1 MVESGLKAALREIL
15 CASLSLDDGLSTI
28 QNLAIGTE
36 GDASLYFDVARV
48 IEEIILRRPSL
59 AGAKLTELNVRL
71 AFDKDH
77 VLRKMLTLL
86 DARYNTVH
94 TRAECELLPDI
105 EAIPQLLDILGE
117 LIQSMSDAIQLNLRP
132 LLPFLT
138 DEVLGTLEA
147 IYTRG
152 HAASTELSIHEAH
165 YLTTLLAEA
174 GAFDCAEGILNRLI
188 TLCRAEKMDDLA
200 FEVALDESSVLT
212 EIGLYKESRSILT
225 ELRDNRDVRDEPIR
239 YASVM
244 LQLAINET
252 RDDSVPHEV
261 ARVFSDEAAERFELI
276 LDSSDGPKDGLGL
289 AHLVI
294 GSNILA
300 NGWREAVPEGIS
312 RLEQAFSI
320 FDAIEEAD
328 LSQQLLLFK
337 CLTGLGFGYGLM
349 RDHDSVSRSIDYLD
363 QAQRFLGTIDSQIDC
378 EQDLARTY
386 NAIGWV
392 SLGTESDEYWSLGRD
407 SFKEAI
413 SRRES
418 LVGQGIGTELDLL
431 GSKVGY
437 ALSLLRTPSADRA
450 TALSLLQDS
459 LSQYVPLFPTD
470 SRAFI
475 EIAIA
480 TYNLIW
486 LSIRHGID
494 LPQRILRFLED
505 IDRML
510 TDARTTEDS
519 IFIQGASL
527 IIPYL
532 NNSWNNLRKRAAVV
546 IRENTTLSVPA
557 SLVHTLAQSKRNLE
571 LLTMGTGVV
580 VDAVADESVRS
591 IDPLAYQY
599 WAGQTC
605 LAKTI
610 RDYYENK
617 DYSELATGL
626 YKSSLELAAV
636 ESVKSKFE
644 ESSEFINATAL
655 SLSKSLM
662 KFALVLEE
670 QYGAHIDRSQS
681 GRGSSTVDSTQYDY
695 LLSEDWL
702 GLLKISDSYLSML
715 DSSELIQTQPYLNAV
730 FSNTARALQMMDSV
744 SLIDRRVLAV
754 LGDTMNKRYYL
765 RR

>member
-1 MVESGLKAALREIL
+1 MESGLKAALREIL

-28 QNLAIGTE
+28 QNLAIGIE
-36 GDASLYFDVARV
+36 GDSTLYFNIARV

-59 AGAKLTELNVRL
+59 ASAKLTELNVRL

-77 VLRKMLTLL
+77 VLRKLLTLL

-94 TRAECELLPDI
+94 ARAECEILPDI
-105 EAIPQLLDILGE
+105 EAIPRLLDILGE
-117 LIQSMSDAIQLNLRP
+117 MIQSMNDAIELNLRP
-132 LLPFLT
+132 MLPFLT
-138 DEVLGTLEA
+138 DEVLGTLEGV
-147 IYTRG
+147 YTRG
-152 HAASTELSIHEAH
+152 HTASTTLAIHEAH
-165 YLTTLLAEA
+165 YLTTLLTDA

-188 TLCRAEKMDDLA
+188 TISKAEGLDDLA
-200 FEVALDESSVLT
+200 FDVALDESSVLT
-212 EIGLYKESRSILT
+212 EIGLFKESRGILT
-225 ELRDNRDVRDEPIR
+225 ELMDNRDVRGEPIR

-252 RDDSVPHEV
+252 RDDSVPREV
-261 ARVFSDEAAERFELI
+261 ARPICDEAAERFELL
-276 LDSSDGPKDGLGL
+276 LDSPSSAQDGLGL

-294 GSNILA
+294 GSNILV
-300 NGWREAVPEGIS
+300 NGWRESVPEGIS
-312 RLEQAFSI
+312 RLEQALGI
-320 FDAIEEAD
+320 FDEIEEPD
-328 LSQQLLLFK
+328 SNQQLLLFK

-349 RDHDSVSRSIDYLD
+349 RDHDSISTSLEYLD
-363 QAQRFLGTIDSQIDC
+363 QAQKLLGSIESQIDC

-392 SLGTESDEYWSLGRD
+392 SIGTESDEYWSHGRD

-413 SRRES
+413 SRRNA
-418 LVGQGIGTELDLL
+418 LLARGIGTELELL

-437 ALSLLRTPSADRA
+437 ALSLLRTPNADRA
-450 TALSLLQDS
+450 TALNLLQDS

-510 TDARTTEDS
+510 TDARASEDS

-527 IIPYL
+527 VIPYL

-546 IRENTTLSVPA
+546 IREGTTLSTPA
-557 SLVHTLAQSKRNLE
+557 RLVQTLAQSKRNLE
-571 LLTMGTGVV
+571 MLTTGTGVV
-580 VDAVADESVRS
+580 VDAVADEGVQQ

-599 WAGQTC
+599 WVGQTQ

-626 YKSSLELAAV
+626 YRSSLELSAV
-636 ESVKSKFE
+636 ESVKSDFE
-644 ESSEFINATAL
+644 ESTEFINATSL

-670 QYGAHIDRSQS
+670 QYAAHIDRSQS
-681 GRGSSTVDSTQYDY
+681 GPVSSAIDNTQYDY

-702 GLLKISDSYLSML
+702 GLLKISDSYLGML
-715 DSSELIQTQPYLNAV
+715 DNSELVQAQPYLNAV
-730 FSNTARALQMMDSV
+730 FSNTARALRMMDSV
-744 SLIDRRVLAV
+744 SLVDRRVLTL

-765 RR
+765 RH

>member
-1 MVESGLKAALREIL
+1 MESGLKAALREIL

-28 QNLAIGTE
+28 QNLAIGIE
-36 GDASLYFDVARV
+36 GDSTLYFNVARV

-59 AGAKLTELNVRL
+59 ASAKLTELNVRL

-77 VLRKMLTLL
+77 VLRKLLRLL

-94 TRAECELLPDI
+94 SRAECEILPDI
-105 EAIPQLLDILGE
+105 EAIPRLLDILGE

-132 LLPFLT
+132 MLPFLT
-138 DEVLGTLEA
+138 DEVLGTLEG

-152 HAASTELSIHEAH
+152 HTASTTLAVHEAH
-165 YLTTLLAEA
+165 YLTTLLTDA

-188 TLCRAEKMDDLA
+188 TISKAEGLDELA
-200 FEVALDESSVLT
+200 FDVALDESSVLT
-212 EIGLYKESRSILT
+212 EIGLYKESRNILT
-225 ELRDNRDVRDEPIR
+225 ELRDNRDVHNKPIR

-252 RDDSVPHEV
+252 RDDSVPREV
-261 ARVFSDEAAERFELI
+261 ARPICDEAAERFELL
-276 LDSSDGPKDGLGL
+276 LDTPNSPQDGLGL

-294 GSNILA
+294 GSNILV
-300 NGWREAVPEGIS
+300 NGWRESVPEGIS
-312 RLEQAFSI
+312 RLEQALTI
-320 FDAIEEAD
+320 FDEIEEPD
-328 LSQQLLLFK
+328 SNQKLLLFR

-349 RDHDSVSRSIDYLD
+349 RDHDSISTSLVYLD
-363 QAQRFLGTIDSQIDC
+363 QAQKLLGSIDSQTDC
-378 EQDLARTY
+378 EKDLARTY

-392 SLGTESDEYWSLGRD
+392 SIGTESDEYWSLGRD

-413 SRRES
+413 SRRND
-418 LVGQGIGTELDLL
+418 LLARGIGSELELL

-450 TALSLLQDS
+450 TALNLLQDS

-510 TDARTTEDS
+510 TDARGSEDS

-527 IIPYL
+527 VIPYL

-546 IRENTTLSVPA
+546 IREGTTLSVPA
-557 SLVHTLAQSKRNLE
+557 RLVQTLAQSKRNLE
-571 LLTMGTGVV
+571 LLTTGTGVV
-580 VDAVADESVRS
+580 ADTVADESVQQ

-599 WAGQTC
+599 WVGQTQ

-626 YKSSLELAAV
+626 YKSSLELSAV
-636 ESVKSKFE
+636 ENVKSSFE
-644 ESSEFINATAL
+644 ESTEFVKATAL

-670 QYGAHIDRSQS
+670 QYAAHIDRSQF
-681 GRGSSTVDSTQYDY
+681 GHASSVVDSAQYDY

-702 GLLKISDSYLSML
+702 GLLKISDSYLGML
-715 DSSELIQTQPYLNAV
+715 DSSELVQAQPYLNAV
-730 FSNTARALQMMDSV
+730 FSNIARALRMMDSV
-744 SLIDRRVLAV
+744 SLVDRRVLAI

-765 RR
+765 RH